1 MDPVNEQIALL
12 YGGVHRY
19 GLDQFKDFAMALLR
33 AIVPFDS
40 AIWASGEARTRLV
53 HSAHLINQRLDDIMA
68 LTLRHGDEETI
79 TAAAFAQPGL
89 AVCLQDTMPMSA
101 YRQLALYRE
110 TACRLGIEQAMGL
123 AITDPV
129 NNLSELVVLY
139 RNDPQRPFSSAD
151 RAAIAVL
158 VPHLLEAWR
167 NCQFYALRQ
176 PEQIRTDSEGACLH
190 GRAICDWFGTITQA
204 EPGFGTVVEAA
215 FPGWHGTKLPDR
227 LVAFIRSDHES
238 HAHGAFRFEIVRGR
252 QHHIVS
258 VMGTVRGSLLSAAEL
273 DVARRVAAGHSHVRI
288 AAARGV
294 SNATVRNQ
302 TARVYEKLG
311 IHSRSELTQVLLSLQ
326 IGLAI

>member
-19 GLDQFKDFAMALLR
+19 SLDQFKDFAMARLR

-40 AIWASGEARTRLV
+40 AMWASGEERTRLV
-53 HSAHLINQRLDDIMA
+53 HSAHMINQRLDDIMA
-68 LTLRHGDEETI
+68 LTLRHRDEETI
-79 TAAAFAQPGL
+79 TAAAFAQPGS
-89 AVCLQDTMPMSA
+89 AVCLQDTMTMSA

-123 AITDPV
+123 AIIDPF
-129 NNLSELVVLY
+129 NNLADFVVLY
-139 RNDPQRPFSSAD
+139 RKDRESPFSNAD

-158 VPHLLEAWR
+158 FPHLLEAWR
-167 NCQFYALRQ
+167 NCQFYTLRQ
-176 PEQIRTDSEGACLH
+176 PDQIRIDTAGACLH
-190 GRAICDWFGTITQA
+190 GRAISDSFGTISQA
-204 EPGFGTVVEAA
+204 EQGFGTVVAAA
-215 FPGWHGTKLPDR
+215 FPGWFGTTLPAP
-227 LVAFIRSDHES
+227 VIACIRFGQDSFS
-238 HAHGAFRFEIVRGR
+238 HGAFQFEILRGQ

-302 TARVYEKLG
+302 IARIYEKLD
-311 IHSRSELTQVLLSLQ
+311 IHSKSELTQVLLSLQ